1 MAKEDQIVEALSTIK
16 SSIRH
21 IRRRSMRLGRY
32 TNGVLDTAV
41 NATLPAA
48 YVWVF
53 DPQGDKRVSSPAKN
67 LTTEYGVGMSVI
79 VAYNVDSQEDDVIG
93 VDTVLAPLEQGS
105 AAAGLNSPQKG
116 ANTPT
121 PINARDIT
129 VGGVFAASSGGLDV
143 RIGAFWHENGY
154 YADSAVLTLTPT
166 ATSGKKSF
174 AVVGVNRLTN
184 AATFMLTADRS
195 VGFTLITN
203 DKPNPYAVADIMA
216 VVDAAP
222 QTDWR
227 GAVELKN
234 GDTTINPAKILPLP
248 WLKPAMVGADGSA
261 AGERGL
267 VPAPAA
273 TDNDKALLGAGAW
286 AFRHLT
292 STTSTTVTL
301 ASGAATIPATTC
313 FVILAAETG
322 TADDLDTATV
332 TGAPRIILFQADS
345 GDTIT
350 VKHSTGNIELNGA
363 TDFALSGD
371 KTLALFWDGTN
382 LADIGAGG
390 GGGSFTGDAF
400 DVPYTPTTSGDW
412 SSVPAE
418 VGEALDTLAA
428 DVAGVSGGGATIT
441 VNTYATTRPSSP
453 ASGDLYIPTDGY
465 WSQEVYDGANWR
477 PQHAGAL
484 LTVPPSAGWSWDNQ
498 GSSTIDSS
506 LGGLYLCVPAGTS
519 SLTLRCRYR
528 AAPTAPYTITALIE
542 PNMLGITNSYV
553 SIGFRENSS
562 GKLHALLAG
571 LNAVN
576 LQVYSAKYTSAAAYS
591 ANYTSTQQWKWPTW
605 LRIKDDNTNRICQL
619 SRDGKTWLTLHSVSR
634 TDFLTAD
641 QVYFGVAPAS
651 ATFDSAMTILS
662 WEVT

>member
-1 MAKEDQIVEALSTIK
+1 MAKEDQIVEALITIK

-273 TDNDKALLGAGAW
+273 TDAIRPADAG
-286 AFRHLT
+286 
-292 STTSTTVTL
+292 
-301 ASGAATIPATTC
+301 
-313 FVILAAETG
+313 
-322 TADDLDTATV
+322 
-332 TGAPRIILFQADS
+332 
-345 GDTIT
+345 
-350 VKHSTGNIELNGA
+350 
-363 TDFALSGD
+363 
-371 KTLALFWDGTN
+371 
-382 LADIGAGG
+382 
-390 GGGSFTGDAF
+390 
-400 DVPYTPTTSGDW
+400 
-412 SSVPAE
+412 
-418 VGEALDTLAA
+418 
-428 DVAGVSGGGATIT
+428 
-441 VNTYATTRPSSP
+441 
-453 ASGDLYIPTDGY
+453 
-465 WSQEVYDGANWR
+465 
-477 PQHAGAL
+477 
-484 LTVPPSAGWSWDNQ
+484 
-498 GSSTIDSS
+498 
-506 LGGLYLCVPAGTS
+506 
-519 SLTLRCRYR
+519 
-528 AAPTAPYTITALIE
+528 
-542 PNMLGITNSYV
+542 
-553 SIGFRENSS
+553 
-562 GKLHALLAG
+562 
-571 LNAVN
+571 
-576 LQVYSAKYTSAAAYS
+576 
-591 ANYTSTQQWKWPTW
+591 
-605 LRIKDDNTNRICQL
+605 
-619 SRDGKTWLTLHSVSR
+619 
-634 TDFLTAD
+634 
-641 QVYFGVAPAS
+641 
-651 ATFDSAMTILS
+651 
-662 WEVT
+662 